1 MRRYNLSE
9 RELNRLVS
17 RIIKEED
24 SETKR
29 KKEVKPRCV
38 PENVMPLDEIVGRAE
53 EFGRYSPGITK
64 RQSGVNSMVDTLGI
78 LNNIRLFKDVKDG
91 GSHLAYEMMNNLNR
105 FRNKNYHDE
114 TTGECHKAM
123 DKIIKFVNMD
133 ISQKILS
140 DITVYMKYAKFV
152 PELNRRETW
161 EELVT
166 RNKEMHQKKYPH
178 IKDEIENVYKL
189 VYDKKILPS
198 MRSLQFGIHCYNI
211 QSN

>member
-38 PENVMPLDEIVGRAE
+38 SENVMPLDEIVGRAE

-91 GSHLAYEMMNNLNR
+91 GAHLAYEMMNNLNR

-123 DKIIKFVNMD
+123 DKII
-133 ISQKILS
+133 
-140 DITVYMKYAKFV
+140 
-152 PELNRRETW
+152 ELYKENEHGT
-161 EELVT
+161 ELVKDIERVLNLQVREDEYT
-166 RNKEMHQKKYPH
+166 PSPRAKEYLKQCL
-178 IKDEIENVYKL
+178 NL
-189 VYDKKILPS
+189 VKG
-198 MRSLQFGIHCYNI
+198 Q
-211 QSN
+211 